1 MPYNP
6 SDNIIEYIKKQ
17 EGFANKW
24 YKDINGIATIG
35 YGFAETPELKKKYPS
50 EITKEQANAEFLKVA
65 RRFADKLK
73 EITPNFDKLN
83 QNQKDALFSYLYNI
97 GEGGYTKKS
106 PKLQEGLRELDFQK
120 ITANIDFGYK
130 QARGLKNRRDYERQL
145 FNTPV

>member
-50 EITKEQANAEFLKVA
+50 EITKEQAKELLLNDYMY
-65 RRFADKLK
+65 FACMLVK
-73 EITPNFDKLN
+73 ENLADGVVSGACHSSANTLRP
-83 QNQKDALFSYLYNI
+83 ALQIIKAKEDCDL
-97 GEGGYTKKS
+97 
-106 PKLQEGLRELDFQK
+106 
-120 ITANIDFGYK
+120 
-130 QARGLKNRRDYERQL
+130 
-145 FNTPV
+145 V